1 MTDGQPGP
9 ARIFTIPAGVPF
21 LDALA
26 RGILAERKTGEATRA
41 TVLLPNR
48 RACRA
53 LGDAMLR
60 ASSDAALLLP
70 AILPIGDVGLDEEFG
85 ADDVAAPAAL
95 DLPPA
100 IPPLRRQLL
109 LAELIRAREGATGT
123 DEPARV
129 AGLASELARL
139 LDQVE
144 TEGLGFDRLA
154 DLVPETLSAHWQTTL
169 EFLRIVTDTW
179 PPVLDEEGAI
189 GPAERRNR
197 LIEARIASWRD
208 APPEERVILAGSTGS
223 VPATRGLMAA
233 VAGLPRGAVVL
244 PGLDREPE
252 PAIWE
257 ALDPGHPQ
265 YGLKL
270 VLEDLDT
277 APSEVALWPGAHPP
291 PRGAARARLL
301 AAAMRPA
308 GTDAPAFDGPARSAA
323 VEGVCRIDC
332 AGAREEAATIAL
344 LLRETLETP
353 DRTAA
358 LVTPDRGLA
367 RRVAAELRR
376 WDVEIDDS
384 GGVSLALT
392 PPGAFLLLLARTL
405 ADRWAPVPLLS
416 LLKHPLSACG
426 MDAGVFR
433 ARVRA
438 LERAVLRGPRPEP
451 GAEGLRGALRD
462 DPDLARWLDRVADA
476 LAPLDDLMT
485 DRRQT
490 GVADLAEAHIEAA
503 ERLAASGDTDGAE
516 RLWTGEDGAAAAE
529 FMDELRGAARGLA
542 PVDARG
548 WPELLDTL
556 MRGRAVRPSYGRHPR
571 LQIWGVLEARLQGA
585 DRLILGG
592 LNEGTWPSQPPADPW
607 MSRPMRAAFGLSSH
621 ERRIGLS
628 AHDFSQLF
636 AAPEIFLTRAVRV
649 AGTPTVPSRWLL
661 RLDNALGGESAS
673 LARAAPRWTGWQSAL
688 ERPEAQEQIQAPAP
702 VPPVAARPRRL
713 SVTQIET
720 LIRDPYAIYARHVL
734 GLRALDPIDADP
746 GGAERGRFVHD
757 ALDTFLRAF
766 PGALPDD
773 AYERLIAIGQ
783 AALGRM
789 VERPGVRA
797 FWWPR
802 FERVA
807 LWFVEHERERRTG
820 IASTATELAGRL
832 EFQAPG
838 GPFTLTARAD
848 RIDATVD
855 GRAAIVDYKTGAVP
869 SRKDVAAG
877 LAPQLPLEAAI
888 LAAGGFEGIGPAP
901 DPDLVYWK
909 LSGGDPP
916 GEEAPVDADPAVARA
931 GLERLIGQFD
941 DPATPYIPQP
951 HADRAPAFSDY
962 EHLERLPEYAPGR
975 AARRR
980 W

>member
-1 MTDGQPGP
+1 MTGGRSR
-9 ARIFTIPAGVPF
+9 ARRLFTIPAGVPF

-26 RGILAERKTGEATRA
+26 RGLLAERAEGDAARA

-60 ASSDAALLLP
+60 ASPDAALLLP
-70 AILPIGDVGLDEEFG
+70 AILPIGDIGLDEEFD
-85 ADDVAAPAAL
+85 ADDVAGSSAL

-109 LAELIRAREGATGT
+109 LAETIRAREGASGA
-123 DEPARV
+123 DDPARI

-144 TEGLGFDRLA
+144 TERLGFDRLA
-154 DLVPETLSAHWQTTL
+154 ELVPETLSGHWRTTL
-169 EFLRIVTDTW
+169 EFLGIVTDAW
-179 PPVLDEEGAI
+179 PAILEEEGAI

-197 LIEARIASWRD
+197 LIEARIESWRRV
-208 APPEERVILAGSTGS
+208 PPEGRVILAGSTGS
-223 VPATRGLMAA
+223 VPATRDLMAA
-233 VAGLPRGAVVL
+233 VAGLPGGAVVL
-244 PGLDREPE
+244 PGLEREPD
-252 PAIWE
+252 PAIWD
-257 ALDPGHPQ
+257 ALDASHPQ

-270 VLEDLDT
+270 VLDELDIE
-277 APSEVALWPGAHPP
+277 PSEVALWPGADPP
-291 PRGAARARLL
+291 PAARTRLL

-308 GTDAPAFDGPARSAA
+308 GTDAPALDDAARAAA

-332 AGAREEAATIAL
+332 AGAREEAATVAL

-353 DRTAA
+353 GRTAA

-376 WDVEIDDS
+376 WNVEIDDS
-384 GGVSLALT
+384 GGAALSLT
-392 PPGAFLLLLARTL
+392 PPGAFLLLLAR
-405 ADRWAPVPLLS
+405 AVAVRWAPVPLLS

-426 MDAGVFR
+426 MEPGAFR
-433 ARVRA
+433 ARVRG
-438 LERAVLRGPRPEP
+438 LERGVLRGPRPEP
-451 GAEGLRGALRD
+451 GAEGLKRALRGD
-462 DPDLARWLDRVADA
+462 RDLAAWLDRVADA
-476 LAPLDDLMT
+476 LAPLDDLIA
-485 DRRQT
+485 RGGRT
-490 GVADLAEAHIEAA
+490 GVDELARAHIAAA
-503 ERLAASGDTDGAE
+503 ERLAAAGDAGGAE
-516 RLWTGEDGAAAAE
+516 RLWAGGDGGAAAG
-529 FMDELRGAARGLA
+529 FMDELRNAARGLA
-542 PVDARG
+542 PVDGRG
-548 WPELLDTL
+548 WPDLLDTL
-556 MRGRAVRPSYGRHPR
+556 MRGRVVRPRYGRHPR

-592 LNEGTWPSQPPADPW
+592 LNEGTWPDRPPADPW
-607 MSRPMRAAFGLSSH
+607 MSRPMRAAFGLPPH
-621 ERRIGLS
+621 ERRIGLA

-636 AAPEIFLTRAVRV
+636 AASEVFLTRAARV

-661 RLDNALGGESAS
+661 RLDNALGGEAAG
-673 LARAAPRWTGWQSAL
+673 LARGAARWTGWQAAL
-688 ERPEAQEQIQAPAP
+688 DRPDAEEQIQAPAP

-713 SVTQIET
+713 SVTQVET

-734 GLRALDPIDADP
+734 DLKALDPIDADP

-757 ALDTFLRAF
+757 ALDGFLRAF
-766 PGALPDD
+766 PGALPTD
-773 AYERLIAIGQ
+773 AYERLIAIGRE
-783 AALGRM
+783 ALGGM

-807 LWFVEHERERRTG
+807 RWFVDHERERRAG
-820 IASTATELAGRL
+820 IARTATELEGRF
-832 EFQAPG
+832 EFRAPA
-838 GPFTLTARAD
+838 GPFVLTARAD
-848 RIDATVD
+848 RIDAMAD
-855 GRAAIVDYKTGAVP
+855 GRAEIVDYKTGAVP
-869 SRKDVAAG
+869 SRRDVAAG
-877 LAPQLPLEAAI
+877 VAPQLPLEAAI
-888 LAAGGFEGIGPAP
+888 LAAGGFEGIGPAA
-901 DPDLVYWK
+901 DPALVYWR

-916 GEEAPVDADPAVARA
+916 GEVTPVDADAADARA

-941 DPATPYIPQP
+941 DPDMPYIPQP
-951 HADRAPAFSDY
+951 RADRAPAFSDY
-962 EHLERLPEYAPGR
+962 EHLERLAEYAPGR